1 MSKTAQAKFKVGV
14 VGGSGLTGAELLR
27 ILAVHPNFELEY
39 VTANKEVGT
48 SIADLYQALGANY
61 KGWTFEAWDIT
72 RAEECD
78 IVFFCL
84 PHGASQDLI
93 AQCDKVRFIVDLGSD
108 FRHDDP
114 KVYDEYYG
122 EAHHHPE
129 LLKNF
134 VYGLP
139 ELYRTEIEA
148 STRVAAPGCYPTAS
162 ILAIKPF
169 VDAGIIEEELIIVNA
184 DSGMSGAGKDPKPNT
199 TYVSANENAG
209 AYGLLVHRH
218 TPEMQTHLG
227 STVLFTPH
235 LIPVNRGIMVTAYG
249 KLKRDIS
256 QDEVNQILNNFY
268 EGETFVQVLNV
279 PPQLASV
286 KGSNNVQV
294 FATPDVRTG
303 QLVMLSVIDNLCKG
317 SSGQAVQC
325 ANLMTELPEDSG
337 LKGLGLYP

>member
-1 MSKTAQAKFKVGV
+1 M
-14 VGGSGLTGAELLR
+14 
-27 ILAVHPNFELEY
+27 
-39 VTANKEVGT
+39 TANKEVGT
-48 SIADLYQALGANY
+48 SIGDLYQALGASY
-61 KGWTFEAWDIT
+61 KGWAFEAWDIA

-84 PHGASQDLI
+84 PHGTSQDLI
-93 AQCDKVRFIVDLGSD
+93 AQCEKVSYIVDLGSD

-249 KLKRDIS
+249 KLKREIS
-256 QDEVNQILNNFY
+256 QDEVNEILIKFY
-268 EGETFVQVLNV
+268 EGESFVQVLNV

-294 FATPDVRTG
+294 FATPDARTG
-303 QLVMLSVIDNLCKG
+303 QLVMLSVMDNLCKG

-325 ANLMTELPEDSG
+325 ANLMTGVDESAG
-337 LKGLGLYP
+337 LSGLGLFP

>member
-48 SIADLYQALGANY
+48 AIADLYQALGASY
-61 KGWTFEAWDIT
+61 KGWEFEAFNIA

-84 PHGASQDLI
+84 PHGTSQDLI
-93 AQCDKVRFIVDLGSD
+93 AQCGKVPFIIDLGSD

-114 KVYDEYYG
+114 SVYDEYYG
-122 EAHHHPE
+122 EAHRHPD
-129 LLKNF
+129 LLKTF

-139 ELYRTEIEA
+139 ELYRNEIKS

-169 VDAGIIEEELIIVNA
+169 VEAGIIDEKLIIVNA

-218 TPEMQTHLG
+218 TPEMQTHLD

-249 KLKRDIS
+249 KLKREIA
-256 QDEVNQILNNFY
+256 QEEVNQILSKFY
-268 EGETFVQVLNV
+268 EGESFVQVLNV

-294 FATPDVRTG
+294 FATPDARTG

-325 ANLMTELPEDSG
+325 ANLMTGIDESAG
-337 LKGLGLYP
+337 LSGLGLFP